1 MKSSLKSVAIGLLA
15 LAHGLTLSPLA
26 LAQTPLKI
34 VFGTPPT
41 TYNLP
46 HFVAHDTGMFERAG
60 LKIEDVFVSGDSNA
74 IRGLVSGGA
83 DAAGTNL
90 LVAMQAITEGAKITI
105 VGAWQPR
112 VDYQVLVQ
120 DRIKSIKDL
129 STARIATAS
138 AGGITQRIPEMLLGK
153 SGFDTK
159 GVNFTS
165 LGGHEARMKAVL
177 ADKVDASV
185 VGMLYSARAIKEG
198 RGVRV
203 LTSIA
208 NEFPALGFTYLVV
221 LDKDLADPAKRRAIE
236 AYVRA
241 GIVEGSRFI
250 MAEPQKSAAIMQ
262 KRATETSVQEIEAI
276 LREMNQLKLWGVNGG
291 MESEI
296 IDFSANLAS
305 DMGVLKRKLAPGEGL
320 DRSFAEKAVAQLG
333 KM

>member
-1 MKSSLKSVAIGLLA
+1 MKALRFGMLVGCLA
-15 LAHGLTLSPLA
+15 LLNAASSDSI
-26 LAQTPLKI
+26 AQAPTNLKI

-46 HFVAHDTGMFERAG
+46 HFVAQDMGLFEKAG
-60 LKIEDVFVSGDSNA
+60 LKIEDVFVNGDSNA

-120 DRIKSIKDL
+120 DRIKTVKDL
-129 STARIATAS
+129 TTARIATAS
-138 AGGITQRIPEMLLGK
+138 AGGITQRIPEMIMAKAGL
-153 SGFDTK
+153 DTK
-159 GVNFTS
+159 GVRFTA
-165 LGGHEARMKAVL
+165 LGGHETRMKAVI

-185 VGMLYSARAIKEG
+185 VGMLYAARAIQEG

-203 LTSIA
+203 LSSVA
-208 NEFPALGFTYLVV
+208 DEFPALGFTYLVV

-250 MAEPQKSAAIMQ
+250 MAEPQKAAEIML
-262 KRATETSVQEIEAI
+262 KRTPETPLAQIADVV
-276 LREMNQLKLWGVNGG
+276 REMNRLKLWGVNGG
-291 MESEI
+291 MEPEI
-296 IDFSANLAS
+296 AEFTANLANEI
-305 DMGVLKRKLAPGEGL
+305 GVLKRKLAPGEGL
-320 DRSFAEKAVAQLG
+320 DRSFADKAVAVLG